1 MEIMGTPGDS
11 TKMQHVDS
19 RKAPCPLCRVNA
31 QPCRAFK
38 NNFCFGPCGLFLV
51 CLLANLLK
59 VFCMDLYEKFTLGVI
74 WLSFTVIN
82 FWGQDHQSLIFIF
95 IFYYFYYPKVKM
107 SGYYP
112 IRSNLKFLTSEK
124 IATIEE
130 DNLEL
135 QFNNPKFWHMG
146 AKNNPDLCNNKLC

>member
-1 MEIMGTPGDS
+1 MKSLPRVWFGWASQWLTFEVKTI
-11 TKMQHVDS
+11 
-19 RKAPCPLCRVNA
+19 KAW
-31 QPCRAFK
+31 F
-38 NNFCFGPCGLFLV
+38 
-51 CLLANLLK
+51 
-59 VFCMDLYEKFTLGVI
+59 
-74 WLSFTVIN
+74 
-82 FWGQDHQSLIFIF
+82 LIFLN
-95 IFYYFYYPKVKM
+95 YFYYPKVKM

-135 QFNNPKFWHMG
+135 QFNNPKFWRMG

>member
-11 TKMQHVDS
+11 TNMQHVDS

-31 QPCRAFK
+31 Q
-38 NNFCFGPCGLFLV
+38 NNFCLGPCGLFLV

-59 VFCMDLYEKFTLGVI
+59 VFCMDLYEKFTPGVI

-112 IRSNLKFLTSEK
+112 IRSNLKFLSY
-124 IATIEE
+124 
-130 DNLEL
+130 
-135 QFNNPKFWHMG
+135 
-146 AKNNPDLCNNKLC
+146 KLKLLRK

>member
-31 QPCRAFK
+31 QTCRAFK
-38 NNFCFGPCGLFLV
+38 KNFCFGPCGLFLV

-59 VFCMDLYEKFTLGVI
+59 VFCTDLYEKFTPGVI
-74 WLSFTVIN
+74 WFSFTVIS
-82 FWGQDHQSLIFIF
+82 FWGQDHQSLIFIYFF
-95 IFYYFYYPKVKM
+95 ITFTIQKLKCLVIIQLGK
-107 SGYYP
+107 
-112 IRSNLKFLTSEK
+112 NLKFLTSEK

-135 QFNNPKFWHMG
+135 QFNNPKFWRMG